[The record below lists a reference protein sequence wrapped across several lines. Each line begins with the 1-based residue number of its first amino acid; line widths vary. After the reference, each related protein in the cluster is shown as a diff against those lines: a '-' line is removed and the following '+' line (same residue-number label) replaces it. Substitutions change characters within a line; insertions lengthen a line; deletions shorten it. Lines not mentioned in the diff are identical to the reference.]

1 MKKDEASKIIAE
13 TINNFVDSPEDI
25 IEFSLWLARN
35 SYAYSLR
42 NSILIKSQNM
52 GAICC
57 QSLNAWHKAGYR
69 VKEEEFR
76 RGASV
81 FVPQKITFV
90 DVDGDGKYE
99 KKLSELTKEEKAKY
113 KAKEYEARSKTCF
126 GIGFTYDI
134 AQTDCPPEEWNK
146 FVSRGMESVKHA
158 AAWDALKKYTEQC
171 GIPVYDGED
180 ETQIHGSGLFGFC
193 TYDASGNGEVHL
205 APTLKDTQKLS
216 VGSHEIGH
224 ALMHGKSR
232 GKKSKA
238 QVEVE
243 ADIFSILVSTHFGI
257 EIEDTRKRHLKDHF
271 AGLEFKDAES
281 RDKELTKIVDGVFTV
296 YKKYIAEVDKLIAA

>member
-1 MKKDEASKIIAE
+1 MKKDEASKIISE
-13 TINNFVDSPEDI
+13 TINTFVDSPEDI
-25 IEFSLWLARN
+25 IEFSSWLARN

-76 RGASV
+76 KGASV

-99 KKLSELTKEEKAKY
+99 KKLSDLTKEEKAKY
-113 KAKEYEARSKTCF
+113 KAKEYESRSKTCF

-134 AQTDCPPEEWNK
+134 SQTDCPPEEWNK
-146 FVSRGMESVKHA
+146 FVSRGMDSVKHA
-158 AAWDALKKYTEQC
+158 AAWEALKKYTIQC
-171 GIPVYDGED
+171 GIPVYDGDD
-180 ETQIHGSGLFGFC
+180 EKEIHGVGLFGFC
-193 TYDASGNGEVHL
+193 THDMYGNSEVHL
-205 APTLKDTQKLS
+205 AKTLKDTQKLS
-216 VGSHEIGH
+216 VGGHEIGH
-224 ALMHGKSR
+224 ALMHGKREKPRS
-232 GKKSKA
+232 
-238 QVEVE
+238 QMEVE
-243 ADIFSILVSTHFGI
+243 ADIFSILVNTHFGI

-271 AGLEFKDAES
+271 GKLEFKDGAD
-281 RDKELTKIVDGVFTV
+281 RDKEITKIVDGVFTV